1 MKLIGPAHSS
11 QFMERHNSGTARL
24 EHALCTPNV
33 FLKLSENQKTT
44 NFIYL
49 TSSNFVTLAH
59 IDY

>member
-1 MKLIGPAHSS
+1 MKLIGPAHSP
-11 QFMERHNSGTARL
+11 QFMEQHNSGTARL

-49 TSSNFVTLAH
+49 TSSNFVTLSH